1 MSKKKWILSPH
12 CTGFVHCASCR
23 DNGPRGIEFRQQR
36 IDDGYEVPGGIR
48 DFECPWGAKWG
59 HGQPRGLGE
68 VMAKIAKWMR
78 IKECGGCRKRRGWLN
93 RLTSRP

>member
-1 MSKKKWILSPH
+1 MKKWENTSLCLTFNH
-12 CTGFVHCASCR
+12 CRECR
-23 DNGPRGIEFRQQR
+23 DKEGHRWWREQVAKR
-36 IDDGYEVPGGIR
+36 YEVPQGEV
-48 DFECPWGAKWG
+48 DFECPYGAKWG